1 MKLLKSIILC
11 GICMMALAL
20 TSCDSWLD
28 VNTDPENPSSASATY
43 ENRLA
48 HIEFYTNSGSQFAAW
63 RSTMSMGDWT
73 RNYNGSTYWHMSY
86 WNPQQGA
93 VTTAYQW
100 WFVGAACNIE
110 DMYTKAMEAEAWHYA
125 GVARVIYA
133 YGYMLMT
140 DLHGE
145 MPFTE
150 GIGEDATPAYDN
162 GKTIYLG
169 CLAALEEGL
178 ELLAKP
184 QSSLLPSLSVGDWWG
199 GGNVQK
205 WIKFGNLLKARWI
218 NKLNK
223 KGAGSYL
230 EGKYD
235 VDAILAALNNAPQS
249 NADNMIINH
258 TDDNSTTHDVLGW
271 DEPVD
276 YSPLYSV
283 SGMNSGYMATKMLYD
298 NLTNFAGYGVEDP
311 RADKIL
317 PWAYSPNAAAGEYK
331 QLNGWRRTLG
341 VDMTTQASPSLVNGP
356 IRASY
361 SKAEG
366 GWYIQTDLVERK
378 GDTVYVEA
386 TSSSKGYAANRD
398 LLYRRANVLTGAAG
412 EDDLL
417 AAESGT
423 YYTRVSSNTYLST
436 YAEACFIKAEVLFNK
451 GDKSGAYAAYK
462 EGIKASM
469 EQMNVKLT
477 LWTNEDPTLA
487 RCPSFTA
494 MTQADMDNFLAN
506 GIGTASDLTLGHIL
520 TQKRIAMNFS
530 VEIWNDMRRY
540 DFNPEI
546 FFGWNIPV
554 LHDITAAALKG
565 IPAGKQFRR
574 WRQCSHE
581 FNYNAENLQAIGNE
595 VPGANMS
602 LSQWNQADDAWT
614 INVWWDSNQQ

>member
-48 HIEFYTNSGSQFAAW
+48 HIEFYTNSGTQFAAW

-100 WFVGAACNIE
+100 WFVGAACNIQ
-110 DMYTKAMEAEAWHYA
+110 DMYEKAMADEAWHYA

-133 YGYMLMT
+133 YGFMLMT

-150 GIGEDATPAYDN
+150 ALGEDATPSYDN

-169 CLAALEEGL
+169 CLKALDEGL
-178 ELLAKP
+178 ELLSKSQNPA
-184 QSSLLPSLSVGDWWG
+184 LPALSVGDWWCG
-199 GGNVQK
+199 GDVQK

-223 KGAGSYL
+223 KGTGSYL
-230 EGKYD
+230 DGKYD
-235 VDAILAALNNAPQS
+235 AQAILDALAKGPQS
-249 NADNMIINH
+249 TADNAIIYH
-258 TDDNSTTHDVLGW
+258 TDDNSTTHDNLGW

-298 NLTNFAGYGVEDP
+298 NLTNFGGYGVEDP

-317 PWAYSPNAAAGEYK
+317 PWAYSPNAAEGEYK
-331 QLNGWRRTLG
+331 LKNGWRRTLG
-341 VDMTTQASPSLVNGP
+341 VDMVSQASPSLVNGP

-361 SKAEG
+361 SADKK
-366 GWYIQTDLVERK
+366 WYIETELPERL

-398 LLYRRANVLTGAAG
+398 IMYRRLNVLTGAAG
-412 EDDLL
+412 EDVLT

-423 YYTRVSSNTYLST
+423 YYTRVSSPTYLGT
-436 YAEACFIKAEVLFNK
+436 YAEACFIKAEVLFK
-451 GDKSGAYAAYK
+451 QGDKNGAFAAYK
-462 EGIKASM
+462 EGIKSSI
-469 EQMNVKLT
+469 EQMNIKLN
-477 LWTNEDPTLA
+477 LWCNEDAGLKA
-487 RCPSFTA
+487 CPSFTP
-494 MTQADMDNFLAN
+494 MEQADIDNFLAN
-506 GIGTASDLTLGHIL
+506 GIGSASDLTLGHIL
-520 TQKRIAMNFS
+520 TQKRIALNFS

-540 DFNPEI
+540 DFDPEL
-546 FFGWNIPV
+546 FFGWGIPA
-554 LHDITAAALKG
+554 LHDVNASALKG
-565 IPAGKQFRR
+565 IPAGKGFRR

-581 FNYNAENLQAIGNE
+581 FNYNAANLREIGYQ
-595 VPGANMS
+595 VPGADMT
-602 LSQWNQADDAWT
+602 LDQWNQADDAWT
-614 INVWWDSNQQ
+614 INVWWDSDQE

>member
-48 HIEFYTNSGSQFAAW
+48 HIEFYTNSGTQFAAW

-100 WFVGAACNIE
+100 WFVGAACNIQ
-110 DMYTKAMEAEAWHYA
+110 DMYEKAMADEAWHYA

-133 YGYMLMT
+133 YGFMLMT

-150 GIGEDATPAYDN
+150 ALGEDATPSYDN

-169 CLAALEEGL
+169 CLKALDEGL
-178 ELLAKP
+178 ELLSKSQNPA
-184 QSSLLPSLSVGDWWG
+184 LPALSVGDWWCG
-199 GGNVQK
+199 GDVQK

-223 KGAGSYL
+223 KGTGSYL
-230 EGKYD
+230 DGKYD
-235 VDAILAALNNAPQS
+235 AQAILDALAKGPQS
-249 NADNMIINH
+249 TADNAIIYH
-258 TDDNSTTHDVLGW
+258 TDDNSTTHDNLGW

-298 NLTNFAGYGVEDP
+298 NLTNFGGYGVEDP

-317 PWAYSPNAAAGEYK
+317 PWAYSPNAAEGEYK
-331 QLNGWRRTLG
+331 LKDGWRRTLG
-341 VDMTTQASPSLVNGP
+341 VDMVSQASPSLVNGP

-361 SKAEG
+361 SADKK
-366 GWYIQTDLVERK
+366 WYIETELPERL

-398 LLYRRANVLTGAAG
+398 IMYRRSNVLTGAAG
-412 EDDLL
+412 EDVLT

-423 YYTRVSSNTYLST
+423 YYTRVSSPTYLGT
-436 YAEACFIKAEVLFNK
+436 YAEACFIKAEVLFK
-451 GDKSGAYAAYK
+451 QGDKNGAFAAYK
-462 EGIKASM
+462 EGIKSSI
-469 EQMNVKLT
+469 EQMNIKLN
-477 LWTNEDPTLA
+477 LWCNEDAGLKA
-487 RCPSFTA
+487 CPSFTP
-494 MTQADMDNFLAN
+494 MEQADIDNFLAN
-506 GIGTASDLTLGHIL
+506 GIGSASDLTLGHIL
-520 TQKRIAMNFS
+520 TQKRIALNFS

-540 DFNPEI
+540 DFDPEL
-546 FFGWNIPV
+546 FFGWGIPA
-554 LHDITAAALKG
+554 LHDVNAAALKG
-565 IPAGKQFRR
+565 IPAGKGFRR

-581 FNYNAENLQAIGNE
+581 FNYNAANLQEIGHQ

-602 LSQWNQADDAWT
+602 LPQWNQADDAWT
-614 INVWWDSNQQ
+614 INVWWDSNQE

>member
-48 HIEFYTNSGSQFAAW
+48 HIEFYTNSGTQFAAW

-110 DMYTKAMEAEAWHYA
+110 DMYEKAMADEAWHYA

-133 YGYMLMT
+133 YGFMLMT

-150 GIGEDATPAYDN
+150 ALGEDATPSYDN

-169 CLAALEEGL
+169 CLKALDEGL
-178 ELLAKP
+178 ELLSKSQNPA
-184 QSSLLPSLSVGDWWG
+184 LPALSVGDWWCG
-199 GGNVQK
+199 GDVQK

-223 KGAGSYL
+223 KGTGSYL
-230 EGKYD
+230 DGKYD
-235 VDAILAALNNAPQS
+235 AQAILDALAKGPQS
-249 NADNMIINH
+249 TADNAIIYH
-258 TDDNSTTHDVLGW
+258 TDDNSTTHDNLGW

-298 NLTNFAGYGVEDP
+298 NLTNFGGYGVEDP

-317 PWAYSPNAAAGEYK
+317 PWAYSPNAAEGEYK
-331 QLNGWRRTLG
+331 LKNGWRRTLG
-341 VDMTTQASPSLVNGP
+341 VDMVSQASPSLVNGP

-361 SKAEG
+361 SADKKWFIE
-366 GWYIQTDLVERK
+366 TELPERL

-398 LLYRRANVLTGAAG
+398 IMYRRLNVLTGAAG
-412 EDDLL
+412 EDVLT

-423 YYTRVSSNTYLST
+423 YYTRVSSPTYLGT
-436 YAEACFIKAEVLFNK
+436 CAEACFIKAEVLFK
-451 GDKSGAYAAYK
+451 QGDKNGAFAAYK
-462 EGIKASM
+462 EGIKSSM
-469 EQMNVKLT
+469 EQMNIKLN
-477 LWTNEDPTLA
+477 LWCNEDAGLKA
-487 RCPSFTA
+487 CPSFTP
-494 MTQADMDNFLAN
+494 MEQADIDNFLAN
-506 GIGTASDLTLGHIL
+506 GIGSASDLTLGHIL
-520 TQKRIAMNFS
+520 TQKRIALNFS

-540 DFNPEI
+540 DFDPEL
-546 FFGWNIPV
+546 FFGWGIPA
-554 LHDITAAALKG
+554 LHDVNAAALKG
-565 IPAGKQFRR
+565 IPAGKGFRR

-581 FNYNAENLQAIGNE
+581 FNYNAANLQEIGHQ

-602 LSQWNQADDAWT
+602 LPQWNQADDAWT
-614 INVWWDSNQQ
+614 INVWWDSDQE

>member
-11 GICMMALAL
+11 GICLMALSL

-48 HIEFYTNSGSQFAAW
+48 HIEFYTNSGTQFAAW
-63 RSTMSMGDWT
+63 RTTMSMGDWT
-73 RNYNGSTYWHMSY
+73 RSYDQGSTYWHMSY

-110 DMYTKAMEAEAWHYA
+110 DMYEKAMADEAWHYA

-133 YGYMLMT
+133 YGFMLMT

-150 GIGEDATPAYDN
+150 ALGEDATPSYDN

-169 CLAALEEGL
+169 CLKALDEGL
-178 ELLAKP
+178 ELLSKSQNAT
-184 QSSLLPSLSVGDWWG
+184 LPALSVGDWWCG
-199 GGNVQK
+199 GDVQK

-230 EGKYD
+230 DGKYD
-235 VDAILAALNNAPQS
+235 TQAILDALAKGPQS
-249 NADNMIINH
+249 TADNVVINH

-283 SGMNSGYMATKMLYD
+283 SGMNAGYMATKMLYD
-298 NLTNFAGYGVEDP
+298 NLTNFGGYGVEDP

-317 PWAYSPNAAAGEYK
+317 PWAYSPNSAEGEYK
-331 QLNGWRRTLG
+331 LKNGWRRTLG
-341 VDMTTQASPSLVNGP
+341 IDMVSQASPLLVNGP

-361 SKAEG
+361 SAEKK
-366 GWYIQTDLVERK
+366 WYINNDSPERL

-386 TSSSKGYAANRD
+386 TSSSKGYAKNRD
-398 LLYRRANVLTGAAG
+398 LLTRRAALTGATG
-412 EDDLL
+412 EDVYT

-423 YYTRVSSNTYLST
+423 YYTRVSSPTYLGT
-436 YAEACFIKAEVLFNK
+436 YAEACLIKAEVLFNS
-451 GDKSGAYAAYK
+451 GDKNGAFAAYK
-462 EGIKASM
+462 EGIKSSI
-469 EQMNVKLT
+469 EQMNIKLN
-477 LWTNEDPTLA
+477 LWCNEDAGLKA
-487 RCPSFTA
+487 CPSFTP
-494 MTQADMDNFLAN
+494 MEQADIDNFLAN
-506 GIGTASDLTLGHIL
+506 GIGSASDLTLGHIL
-520 TQKRIAMNFS
+520 TQKRIALNFS

-540 DFNPEI
+540 DFNPEL
-546 FFGWNIPV
+546 FFGWGIPA
-554 LHDITAAALKG
+554 LHDVNASALKG
-565 IPAGKQFRR
+565 IPAGKGFRR

-581 FNYNAENLQAIGNE
+581 FNYNAANLQEIGHQ

-602 LSQWNQADDAWT
+602 LPQWNQADDAWT
-614 INVWWDSNQQ
+614 INVWWDSNQE

>member
-48 HIEFYTNSGSQFAAW
+48 HIEFYTNSGTQFAAW

-110 DMYTKAMEAEAWHYA
+110 DMYEKAMADEAWHYA

-133 YGYMLMT
+133 YGFMLMT

-150 GIGEDATPAYDN
+150 ALGEDATPSYDT

-169 CLAALEEGL
+169 CLKALDEGL
-178 ELLAKP
+178 ELLSKSQNPA
-184 QSSLLPSLSVGDWWG
+184 LPALSVGDWWCG
-199 GGNVQK
+199 GDVQK

-230 EGKYD
+230 DGKYD
-235 VDAILAALNNAPQS
+235 AQAILDALAKGPQS
-249 NADNMIINH
+249 TADNAIINH
-258 TDDNSTTHDVLGW
+258 TDDNSTTHDNLGW

-298 NLTNFAGYGVEDP
+298 NLTNFGGYGVEDP

-317 PWAYSPNAAAGEYK
+317 PWAYSPNAAEGEYK
-331 QLNGWRRTLG
+331 LKDGWRRTLG
-341 VDMTTQASPSLVNGP
+341 VDMVSQASPSLVNGP

-361 SKAEG
+361 SAAKK
-366 GWYIQTDLVERK
+366 WYIETELPERL

-398 LLYRRANVLTGAAG
+398 IMYRRSNVLTGAAG
-412 EDDLL
+412 EDVLT

-423 YYTRVSSNTYLST
+423 YYTRVSSPTYLGT
-436 YAEACFIKAEVLFNK
+436 YAEACFIKAEVLFK
-451 GDKSGAYAAYK
+451 QGDKNGAFTAYK
-462 EGIKASM
+462 EGIKSSI
-469 EQMNVKLT
+469 EQMNIKLN
-477 LWTNEDPTLA
+477 LWCNEDAGLKA
-487 RCPSFTA
+487 CPSFTP
-494 MTQADMDNFLAN
+494 MEQADIDNFLAN
-506 GIGTASDLTLGHIL
+506 GIGSASDLTLGHIL
-520 TQKRIAMNFS
+520 TQKRIALNFS

-540 DFNPEI
+540 DFDPEL
-546 FFGWNIPV
+546 FFGWGIPA
-554 LHDITAAALKG
+554 LHDVNASALKG
-565 IPAGKQFRR
+565 IPAGKGFRR

-581 FNYNAENLQAIGNE
+581 FNYNAANLREIGYQ
-595 VPGANMS
+595 VPGADMT
-602 LSQWNQADDAWT
+602 LDQWNQADDAWT
-614 INVWWDSNQQ
+614 INVWWDSDQE

>member
-11 GICMMALAL
+11 GICMMALSL

-48 HIEFYTNSGSQFAAW
+48 HIEFYTNSGTQFAAW

-110 DMYTKAMEAEAWHYA
+110 DMYKKAMADEAWHYA

-133 YGYMLMT
+133 YGFMLMT

-150 GIGEDATPAYDN
+150 ALGEDATPSYDN

-169 CLAALEEGL
+169 CLKALDEGL
-178 ELLAKP
+178 ELLSKSQNPA
-184 QSSLLPSLSVGDWWG
+184 LPALSVGDWWCG
-199 GGNVQK
+199 GDVQK

-223 KGAGSYL
+223 KGTGSYL
-230 EGKYD
+230 DGKYD
-235 VDAILAALNNAPQS
+235 AQAILDALAKGPQS
-249 NADNMIINH
+249 TADNAIINH
-258 TDDNSTTHDVLGW
+258 TDDNSTTHDNLGW

-298 NLTNFAGYGVEDP
+298 NLTNFGGYGVEDP

-317 PWAYSPNAAAGEYK
+317 PWAYSPNAAEGEYK
-331 QLNGWRRTLG
+331 LKDGWRRTLG
-341 VDMTTQASPSLVNGP
+341 VDMVSQASPSLVNGP

-361 SKAEG
+361 SADKK
-366 GWYIQTDLVERK
+366 WFIQTELPERL

-398 LLYRRANVLTGAAG
+398 IMYRRANVLTGAAG
-412 EDDLL
+412 EDVLT

-423 YYTRVSSNTYLST
+423 YYTRVSSPTYLGT
-436 YAEACFIKAEVLFNK
+436 YAEACFIKAEVLFKQGNK
-451 GDKSGAYAAYK
+451 NGAFDAYK
-462 EGIKASM
+462 EGIKSSI
-469 EQMNVKLT
+469 EQMNIKLN
-477 LWTNEDPTLA
+477 LWCNEDAGLKA
-487 RCPSFTA
+487 CPSFTP
-494 MTQADMDNFLAN
+494 MEQADIDNFLTN
-506 GIGTASDLTLGHIL
+506 GIGSASDLTLGHIL
-520 TQKRIAMNFS
+520 TQKRIALNFS

-540 DFNPEI
+540 DFDPEL
-546 FFGWNIPV
+546 FFGWGIPA
-554 LHDITAAALKG
+554 LHDVNASALKG
-565 IPAGKQFRR
+565 IPAGKGFRR

-581 FNYNAENLQAIGNE
+581 FNYNAANLREIGHQ
-595 VPGANMS
+595 VPGADMS
-602 LSQWNQADDAWT
+602 LPQWNQADDAWT
-614 INVWWDSNQQ
+614 INVWWDSDQE

>member
-48 HIEFYTNSGSQFAAW
+48 HIEFYTNSGTQFAAW

-110 DMYTKAMEAEAWHYA
+110 DMYEKAMADEAWHYA

-133 YGYMLMT
+133 YGFMLMT

-150 GIGEDATPAYDN
+150 ALGEDATPSYDN

-169 CLAALEEGL
+169 CLKALDEGL
-178 ELLAKP
+178 ELLSKSQNPA
-184 QSSLLPSLSVGDWWG
+184 LPALSVGDWWCG
-199 GGNVQK
+199 GDVQK

-223 KGAGSYL
+223 KGTGSYL
-230 EGKYD
+230 DGKYD
-235 VDAILAALNNAPQS
+235 AQAILDALAKGPQS
-249 NADNMIINH
+249 TADNAIIYH
-258 TDDNSTTHDVLGW
+258 TDDNSTTHDNLGW

-298 NLTNFAGYGVEDP
+298 NLTNFGGYGVEDP

-317 PWAYSPNAAAGEYK
+317 PWAYSPNAAEGEYK
-331 QLNGWRRTLG
+331 LKNGWRRTLG
-341 VDMTTQASPSLVNGP
+341 VDMVSQASPSLVNGP

-361 SKAEG
+361 SAAKKWFIE
-366 GWYIQTDLVERK
+366 TELPERL

-398 LLYRRANVLTGAAG
+398 IMYRRLNVLTGAAG
-412 EDDLL
+412 EDVLT

-423 YYTRVSSNTYLST
+423 YYTRVSSPTYLGT
-436 YAEACFIKAEVLFNK
+436 YAEACFIKAEVLFK
-451 GDKSGAYAAYK
+451 QGDKNGAFAAYK
-462 EGIKASM
+462 EGIKSSM
-469 EQMNVKLT
+469 EQMNIKLN
-477 LWTNEDPTLA
+477 LWCNEDAGLKA
-487 RCPSFTA
+487 CPSFTP
-494 MTQADMDNFLAN
+494 MEQADIDNFLAN
-506 GIGTASDLTLGHIL
+506 GIGSASDLTLGHIL
-520 TQKRIAMNFS
+520 TQKRIALNFS

-540 DFNPEI
+540 DFDPEL
-546 FFGWNIPV
+546 FFGWGIPA
-554 LHDITAAALKG
+554 LHDVNASALKG
-565 IPAGKQFRR
+565 IPAGKGFRR

-581 FNYNAENLQAIGNE
+581 FNYNAANLREIGYQ
-595 VPGANMS
+595 VPGADMT
-602 LSQWNQADDAWT
+602 LDQWNQADDAWT
-614 INVWWDSNQQ
+614 INVWWDSDQE

>member
-1 MKLLKSIILC
+1 
-11 GICMMALAL
+11 
-20 TSCDSWLD
+20 
-28 VNTDPENPSSASATY
+28 
-43 ENRLA
+43 
-48 HIEFYTNSGSQFAAW
+48 
-63 RSTMSMGDWT
+63 
-73 RNYNGSTYWHMSY
+73 
-86 WNPQQGA
+86 
-93 VTTAYQW
+93 
-100 WFVGAACNIE
+100 
-110 DMYTKAMEAEAWHYA
+110 
-125 GVARVIYA
+125 
-133 YGYMLMT
+133 MT

-150 GIGEDATPAYDN
+150 GLGEDATPAYDN

-169 CLAALEEGL
+169 CLAALDEGL
-178 ELLAKP
+178 ELLAKS

-199 GGNVQK
+199 GGDVQK
-205 WIKFGNLLKARWI
+205 WIKWGNLLKARWI

-223 KGAGSYL
+223 KANGSYKD
-230 EGKYD
+230 GKFD
-235 VDAILAALNNAPQS
+235 SAAILAALANGPQS

-271 DEPVD
+271 NEPVD

-298 NLTNFAGYGVEDP
+298 NLTNFAGYGVDDP
-311 RADKIL
+311 RADRIL
-317 PWAYSPNAAAGEYK
+317 PWAYSPNAAEGEYK
-331 QLNGWRRTLG
+331 LKNGWRRTLG

-361 SKAEG
+361 ATAEG
-366 GWYIQTDLVERK
+366 GWHIITDLPERK

-423 YYTRVSSNTYLST
+423 YYTRVSSPTYLGT
-436 YAEACFIKAEVLFNK
+436 YAEACFIKAEVLFNS
-451 GDKSGAYAAYK
+451 GDKNGAYAAYK

-469 EQMNVKLT
+469 EQMNVKLN
-477 LWTNEDPTLA
+477 LWVNEDASLA
-487 RCPSFTA
+487 RCPSFVP
-494 MTQADMDNFLAN
+494 MTQDEMDNFLAN
-506 GIGTASDLTLGHIL
+506 GIGTASDITLGHIL
-520 TQKRIAMNFS
+520 TQKRIALNFS

-540 DFNPEI
+540 DFDPEL
-546 FFGWNIPV
+546 FFGWGIPV
-554 LHDITAAALKG
+554 LHDVTAAALKG
-565 IPAGKQFRR
+565 IPAGKHFRR

-581 FNYNAENLQAIGNE
+581 FNYNSDNLQAIGNE
-595 VPGANMS
+595 VPGADMS

-614 INVWWDSNQQ
+614 INVWWDSNQE

>member
-48 HIEFYTNSGSQFAAW
+48 HIEFYTNSGTQFAAW

-100 WFVGAACNIE
+100 WFVGAACNIQ
-110 DMYTKAMEAEAWHYA
+110 DMYEKAMADEAWHYA

-133 YGYMLMT
+133 YGFMLMT

-150 GIGEDATPAYDN
+150 ALGEDATPSYDN
-162 GKTIYLG
+162 GKTIYIG
-169 CLAALEEGL
+169 CLKALDEGL
-178 ELLAKP
+178 ELLSKSQNPA
-184 QSSLLPSLSVGDWWG
+184 LPALSVGDWWCG
-199 GGNVQK
+199 GDVQK

-223 KGAGSYL
+223 KGTGSYL
-230 EGKYD
+230 DGKYD
-235 VDAILAALNNAPQS
+235 AQAILDALAKGPQS
-249 NADNMIINH
+249 TADNAIIYH
-258 TDDNSTTHDVLGW
+258 TDDNSTTHDNLGW

-298 NLTNFAGYGVEDP
+298 NLTNFGGYGVEDP

-317 PWAYSPNAAAGEYK
+317 PWAYSPNAAEGEYK
-331 QLNGWRRTLG
+331 LKDGWRRTQG
-341 VDMTTQASPSLVNGP
+341 VDMVSQASPSLVNGP

-361 SKAEG
+361 SADKKWFIE
-366 GWYIQTDLVERK
+366 TELPERL

-398 LLYRRANVLTGAAG
+398 IMYRRLNVLTGAAG
-412 EDDLL
+412 EDVLT

-423 YYTRVSSNTYLST
+423 YYTRVSSPTYLGT
-436 YAEACFIKAEVLFNK
+436 YAEACFIKAEVLFK
-451 GDKSGAYAAYK
+451 QGDKNGAFAAYK
-462 EGIKASM
+462 EGIKSSI
-469 EQMNVKLT
+469 EQMNIKLN
-477 LWTNEDPTLA
+477 LWCNEDAGLKA
-487 RCPSFTA
+487 CPSFTP
-494 MTQADMDNFLAN
+494 MEQADIDNFLAN
-506 GIGTASDLTLGHIL
+506 GIGSASDLTLGHIL
-520 TQKRIAMNFS
+520 TQKRIALNFS

-540 DFNPEI
+540 DFDPEL
-546 FFGWNIPV
+546 FFGWGIPA
-554 LHDITAAALKG
+554 LHDVNAAALKG
-565 IPAGKQFRR
+565 IPAGKGFRR

-581 FNYNAENLQAIGNE
+581 FNYNAANLQEIGHQ

-602 LSQWNQADDAWT
+602 LPQWNQADDAWT
-614 INVWWDSNQQ
+614 INVWWDSDQE

>member
-11 GICMMALAL
+11 GICMMALSL

-48 HIEFYTNSGSQFAAW
+48 HIEFYTNSGTQFAAW

-110 DMYTKAMEAEAWHYA
+110 DMYEKAMADEAWHYA

-133 YGYMLMT
+133 YGFMLMT

-150 GIGEDATPAYDN
+150 ALGEDATPSYDT

-169 CLAALEEGL
+169 CLKALDEGL
-178 ELLAKP
+178 ELLAKSQNP
-184 QSSLLPSLSVGDWWG
+184 TLPALSVGDWWCG
-199 GGNVQK
+199 GDVQK

-230 EGKYD
+230 DGKYD
-235 VDAILAALNNAPQS
+235 AQAILDALAKGPQS
-249 NADNMIINH
+249 TADNAIINH
-258 TDDNSTTHDVLGW
+258 TDDNSTTHDNLGW

-298 NLTNFAGYGVEDP
+298 NLTNFGGYGVEDP

-331 QLNGWRRTLG
+331 LKDGWRRTLG
-341 VDMTTQASPSLVNGP
+341 VDMVSQASPSLVNGP

-361 SKAEG
+361 SAAKK
-366 GWYIQTDLVERK
+366 WYIETELPERL

-398 LLYRRANVLTGAAG
+398 IMYRRSNVLTGAAG
-412 EDDLL
+412 EDVLT

-423 YYTRVSSNTYLST
+423 YYTRVSSPTYLGT
-436 YAEACFIKAEVLFNK
+436 YAEACFIKAEVLFKQGNK
-451 GDKSGAYAAYK
+451 NGAFDAYK
-462 EGIKASM
+462 EGIKSSI
-469 EQMNVKLT
+469 EQMNIKLN
-477 LWTNEDPTLA
+477 LWCNEDAGLKA
-487 RCPSFTA
+487 CPSFTP
-494 MTQADMDNFLAN
+494 MEQADIDNFLAN
-506 GIGTASDLTLGHIL
+506 GIGSAADLTLGHIL
-520 TQKRIAMNFS
+520 TQKRIALNFS

-540 DFNPEI
+540 DFNPEL
-546 FFGWNIPV
+546 FFGWGIPA
-554 LHDITAAALKG
+554 LHDVNASALKG
-565 IPAGKQFRR
+565 IPAGKGFRR

-581 FNYNAENLQAIGNE
+581 FNYNAANLREIGHQ
-595 VPGANMS
+595 VPGADMS
-602 LSQWNQADDAWT
+602 LPQWNQADDAWT
-614 INVWWDSNQQ
+614 INVWWDSDQE

>member
-48 HIEFYTNSGSQFAAW
+48 HIEFYTNSGTQFAAW

-110 DMYTKAMEAEAWHYA
+110 DMYEKAMADEAWHYA

-133 YGYMLMT
+133 YGFMLMT

-150 GIGEDATPAYDN
+150 ALGEDATPSYDN

-169 CLAALEEGL
+169 CLKALDEGL
-178 ELLAKP
+178 ELLSKSQNPA
-184 QSSLLPSLSVGDWWG
+184 LPALSVGDWWCG
-199 GGNVQK
+199 GDVQK

-223 KGAGSYL
+223 KGTGSYL
-230 EGKYD
+230 DGKYD
-235 VDAILAALNNAPQS
+235 AQAILDALAKGPQS
-249 NADNMIINH
+249 TADNAIINH
-258 TDDNSTTHDVLGW
+258 TDDNSTTHDNLGW

-298 NLTNFAGYGVEDP
+298 NLTNFGGYGVEDP

-317 PWAYSPNAAAGEYK
+317 PWAYYPNAAEGEYK
-331 QLNGWRRTLG
+331 LKDGWRRTLG
-341 VDMTTQASPSLVNGP
+341 VDMVSQASPSLVNGP

-361 SKAEG
+361 SAAKK
-366 GWYIQTDLVERK
+366 WYIETELPERL

-398 LLYRRANVLTGAAG
+398 IMYRRSNVLTGAAG
-412 EDDLL
+412 EDVLT

-423 YYTRVSSNTYLST
+423 YYTRVSSPTYLGT
-436 YAEACFIKAEVLFNK
+436 YAEACFIKAEVLFK
-451 GDKSGAYAAYK
+451 QGDKNGAFTAYK
-462 EGIKASM
+462 EGIKSSI
-469 EQMNVKLT
+469 EQMNIKLN
-477 LWTNEDPTLA
+477 LWCTEDAGLKA
-487 RCPSFTA
+487 CPSFTP
-494 MTQADMDNFLAN
+494 MEQADIDNFLAN
-506 GIGTASDLTLGHIL
+506 GIGSASDLTLGHIL
-520 TQKRIAMNFS
+520 TQKRIALNFS

-540 DFNPEI
+540 DFDPEL
-546 FFGWNIPV
+546 FFGWGIPA
-554 LHDITAAALKG
+554 LHDVNASALKG
-565 IPAGKQFRR
+565 IPAGKGFRR

-581 FNYNAENLQAIGNE
+581 FNYNAANLQEIGHQ
-595 VPGANMS
+595 VPGADMS
-602 LSQWNQADDAWT
+602 LPQWNQADDAWT
-614 INVWWDSNQQ
+614 INVWWDSDQE

>member
-48 HIEFYTNSGSQFAAW
+48 HIEFYTNSGTQFAAW

-100 WFVGAACNIE
+100 WFVGAACNIQ
-110 DMYTKAMEAEAWHYA
+110 DMYEKAMADEAWHYA

-133 YGYMLMT
+133 YGFMLMT

-150 GIGEDATPAYDN
+150 ALGEDATPSYDN
-162 GKTIYLG
+162 GKTIYIG
-169 CLAALEEGL
+169 CLKALDEGL
-178 ELLAKP
+178 ELLSKSQNPA
-184 QSSLLPSLSVGDWWG
+184 LPALSVGDWWCG
-199 GGNVQK
+199 GDVQK

-223 KGAGSYL
+223 KGTGSYL
-230 EGKYD
+230 DGKYD
-235 VDAILAALNNAPQS
+235 AQAILDALAKGPQS
-249 NADNMIINH
+249 TADNAIIYH
-258 TDDNSTTHDVLGW
+258 TDDNSTTHDNLGW

-298 NLTNFAGYGVEDP
+298 NLTNFGGYGVEDP

-317 PWAYSPNAAAGEYK
+317 PWAYSPNAAEGEYK
-331 QLNGWRRTLG
+331 LKDGWRRTLG
-341 VDMTTQASPSLVNGP
+341 VDMVSQASPSLVNGP

-361 SKAEG
+361 SADKKWFIE
-366 GWYIQTDLVERK
+366 TELPERL

-398 LLYRRANVLTGAAG
+398 IMYRRLNVLTGAAG
-412 EDDLL
+412 EDVLT

-423 YYTRVSSNTYLST
+423 YYTRVSSPTYLGT
-436 YAEACFIKAEVLFNK
+436 YAEACFIKAEVLFK
-451 GDKSGAYAAYK
+451 QGDKNGAFAAYK
-462 EGIKASM
+462 EGIKSSM
-469 EQMNVKLT
+469 EQMNIKLN
-477 LWTNEDPTLA
+477 LWCNEDAGLKA
-487 RCPSFTA
+487 CPSFTP
-494 MTQADMDNFLAN
+494 MEQADIDNFLAN
-506 GIGTASDLTLGHIL
+506 GIGSASDLTLGHIL
-520 TQKRIAMNFS
+520 TQKRIALNFS

-540 DFNPEI
+540 DFDPEL
-546 FFGWNIPV
+546 FFGWGIPA
-554 LHDITAAALKG
+554 LHDVNAAALKG
-565 IPAGKQFRR
+565 IPAGKGFRR

-581 FNYNAENLQAIGNE
+581 FNYNAANLQEIGHQ

-602 LSQWNQADDAWT
+602 LPQWNQADDAWT
-614 INVWWDSNQQ
+614 INVWWDSDQE